1 MEDLHLCLFSPP
13 PSLCLS
19 ACVKQC
25 LLCILASHSRQ
36 MERWLLFRSWQG
48 CFSGCHPTVC
58 SFTPFS
64 LCLAWERVVRLC
76 RIRGHHFYD
85 GVSDPLVLDLGPV
98 RPRLP
103 SLDSAFL
110 LRTLPLFC
118 ILSPLFPLRVTTG
131 GREAASYPIG
141 IAFGPGALFS

>member
-1 MEDLHLCLFSPP
+1 MGDLHLCLFSPP

-64 LCLAWERVVRLC
+64 LCLAWEKVVRLC
-76 RIRGHHFYD
+76 HIRGHHFYD
-85 GVSDPLVLDLGPV
+85 GTFRPFSRRLGISSPQASLTGQCFPFKDVAPFLYSLPFFSSQSHHRRARGSKLSDRHRLRCWSPV
-98 RPRLP
+98 
-103 SLDSAFL
+103 
-110 LRTLPLFC
+110 
-118 ILSPLFPLRVTTG
+118 
-131 GREAASYPIG
+131 
-141 IAFGPGALFS
+141 

>member
-48 CFSGCHPTVC
+48 CFPGCHLQYAP
-58 SFTPFS
+58 
-64 LCLAWERVVRLC
+64 
-76 RIRGHHFYD
+76 
-85 GVSDPLVLDLGPV
+85 
-98 RPRLP
+98 
-103 SLDSAFL
+103 
-110 LRTLPLFC
+110 LPLF
-118 ILSPLFPLRVTTG
+118 LMFGLGESG
-131 GREAASYPIG
+131 EAVPYQRTS
-141 IAFGPGALFS
+141 FL